1 MTYSRLFLSTIKSFL
16 HIKCEIIDTNS
27 LKPLYGLVVLLTEA
41 VFREN
46 KLHDIAHMGIRAAIG
61 VIFILHGTGKFNPG
75 FAGFLT
81 GPLGLP
87 AEMQIP
93 IALAETI
100 PGILLIIGILSRI
113 SSSLLSIIML
123 GAIFY
128 VKGAASI
135 TGDGGIEFEL
145 ILLASNL
152 VIIVAGPGRISVAH
166 AIKKLPR
173 FLH

>member
-27 LKPLYGLVVLLTEA
+27 LKLLYGLVVLLTEA

-75 FAGFLT
+75 FVGFLT
-81 GPLGLP
+81 DIGLP

-152 VIIVAGPGRISVAH
+152 VIIVVGPGRISVAH